1 MDIRHLFICS
11 SIDEHLS
18 HFQFLTIDAGLY
30 GHILNLSQE
39 IKKVKLLDRMINQC
53 LAF

>member
-1 MDIRHLFICS
+1 MDIRQLFICS

-30 GHILNLSQE
+30 EHILNLSQE